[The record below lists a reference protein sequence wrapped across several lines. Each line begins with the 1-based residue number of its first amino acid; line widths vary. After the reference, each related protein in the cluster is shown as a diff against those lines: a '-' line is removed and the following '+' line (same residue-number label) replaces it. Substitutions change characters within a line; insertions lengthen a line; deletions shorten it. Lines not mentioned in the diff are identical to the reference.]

1 MPFCRSPSSTR
12 DPLDSTKLA
21 LFQADINAQ
30 LDTIERVFALVQA
43 RAEDLSPNNPEKLE
57 SLAYQIHNFY
67 SATEDLLKLVAT
79 YFEDNISDSS
89 QWHSLLLKRMMQS
102 IEGVRPPVL
111 SWETYEKL
119 NSLRAFRHFFRHAY
133 GVTLDFSQLKTNLE
147 KTLEVK
153 PILNQE
159 ISRFLILLKEE

>member
-1 MPFCRSPSSTR
+1 MDTA
-12 DPLDSTKLA
+12 KLA

-30 LDTIERVFALVQA
+30 LDTIDRVYAMVQA
-43 RAEDLSPNNPEKLE
+43 CAEGLAPNNPERLE
-57 SLAYQIHNFY
+57 SVAYQIHNFY
-67 SATEDLLKLVAT
+67 CATEDLLKLVAT
-79 YFEDNISDSS
+79 YFENNIADSS

-119 NSLRAFRHFFRHAY
+119 NSLRAFRHFFRHTY
-133 GVTLDFSQLKTNLE
+133 GVTLDFSQLKANLE

-153 PILNQE
+153 PMLNQE
-159 ISRFLILLKEE
+159 VSQFLILLKEE